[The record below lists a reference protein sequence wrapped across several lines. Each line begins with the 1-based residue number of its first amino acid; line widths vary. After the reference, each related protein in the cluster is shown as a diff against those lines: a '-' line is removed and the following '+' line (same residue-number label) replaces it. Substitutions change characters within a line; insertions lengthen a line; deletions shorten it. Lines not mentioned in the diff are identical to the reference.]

1 MSNSLFFIFLLRLSF
16 TLIISF
22 YLKKNAFNKKN
33 HQNKKK
39 IHDSKGGVF
48 YLKYACFPLQFNIL
62 VNIANIKGML
72 L

>member
-1 MSNSLFFIFLLRLSF
+1 MLL
-16 TLIISF
+16 I
-22 YLKKNAFNKKN
+22 KKI